1 MRIKGVFAAPFL
13 MIVVLALFGTAGL
26 LETEN
31 PAVGGNPY
39 LTLTVVQLI
48 VYALP
53 AIFFCRLR
61 GKGYM
66 RRLRVRPFPPG
77 HLFLLIAA
85 LLSMLSGS
93 SLLNLLMVS
102 LFPEGDFSG
111 ASGGYAAAASGDAF
125 RILYVILALCIL
137 PALLEEFLFRGIMIA
152 EYESVSV
159 PCAVCMSALLFA
171 MMHLSF
177 VRLPA
182 YFFSGVILALTM
194 YATRSVFASMA
205 VHAANNVAALW
216 LERYFYTAAAE
227 TGEQGVLLVFV
238 LLCVLFLSLVLFA
251 AAAQRIYTGYGVT
264 NTPALHVQKRK
275 RGDTGAVEAFTAPP
289 FLLLVVLFIIFAAVS

>member
-1 MRIKGVFAAPFL
+1 MKIKGVFAAPFL
-13 MIVVLALFGTAGL
+13 MIVVLALFGASSL
-26 LETEN
+26 LETET

-53 AIFFCRLR
+53 SVFFCRMR
-61 GKGYM
+61 GKGYTK
-66 RRLRVRPFPPG
+66 RLRMRFFSPR
-77 HLFLLIAA
+77 HLFLLFFA
-85 LLSMLSGS
+85 LLAMLAGS
-93 SLLNLLMVS
+93 ALLNLLMVS

-111 ASGGYAAAASGDAF
+111 ASGGYAAASGDVL
-125 RILYVILALCIL
+125 RMLYVVLAFCIL
-137 PALLEEFLFRGIMIA
+137 PALLEEFLFRGIMAA

-194 YATRSVFASMA
+194 YATRSVFASML

-227 TGEQGVLLVFV
+227 TGDQGVLLIFV
-238 LLCVLFLSLVLFA
+238 LLCVLFVSLILFA
-251 AAAQRIYTGYGVT
+251 MSAQRIYTGYGVT
-264 NTPALHVQKRK
+264 NTPSPHVHKRK
-275 RGDTGAVEAFTAPP
+275 RGDTGAVEAIAAPP
-289 FLLLVVLFIIFAAVS
+289 FLLLVVLFIIFTAVS